1 MRHSNETL
9 KFTISKNKIGFYMKL
24 KKKSLE
30 ATVHSRTDIK
40 SLKIKLCVSCLS
52 DIFQIALKKPTCTP
66 RKYRNIENMEDSMA
80 PRIINKS
87 NLRVRRKKYT
97 TSIKKC
103 ISLDKKI
110 GKNLNI
116 I

>member
-1 MRHSNETL
+1 
-9 KFTISKNKIGFYMKL
+9 
-24 KKKSLE
+24 
-30 ATVHSRTDIK
+30 
-40 SLKIKLCVSCLS
+40 
-52 DIFQIALKKPTCTP
+52 
-66 RKYRNIENMEDSMA
+66 MEDSMA